1 MKVRAVWNKYIDRP
15 AHIARDGGGP
25 QSQSHLT
32 IGKEYDVY
40 AISFYDG
47 CLKLLIIDDTETESL
62 KPSWF
67 FEIVDRSLPH
77 DWEINLFKDE
87 EPQGI
92 IGPEF
97 FVRDGESY
105 NALVEEHPDA
115 VEKFV
120 KYVLKRKKDA
130 EQEDS

>member
-1 MKVRAVWNKYIDRP
+1 MKVRAVWNKYTDRTS
-15 AHIARDGGGP
+15 HIARDGGAP
-25 QSQSHLT
+25 RSQSHLT
-32 IGKEYDVY
+32 IGKEYEVY
-40 AISFYDG
+40 SISFYDG
-47 CLKLLIIDDTETESL
+47 CLNLLIIDDTGTESF

-67 FEIVDRSLPH
+67 FEVLDRSLPR
-77 DWEINLFKDE
+77 DWEINLFNDE

-105 NALVEEHPDA
+105 NALVEEQPDA

-120 KYVLKRKKDA
+120 KYVLEHKKKA
-130 EQEDS
+130 EPDDI